1 MCAQDRATCS
11 QWMATFN
18 TIFSD
23 IGVGPSTQITYLGIE
38 SDTVAQSIRLPEEIY
53 TLLMALLTEW
63 KGKQKCTK
71 REVLSLI
78 STLSFAAKVIKPG
91 RIFLRRLI
99 DLSTSITKLHHHI
112 SLDSEARADI
122 SWWIDFMPFWNG
134 IALFQEDPVSS
145 TELDLYTDALKVGC
159 GGLLSQ
165 KWFSLMA
172 TKLSF
177 V

>member
-23 IGVGPSTQITYLGIE
+23 IGVPIAIEKTVGPSTQITYLGIE
-38 SDTVAQSIRLPEEIY
+38 IDTVAQSIRIPEEKH
-53 TLLMALLTEW
+53 TLLMALLKEW

-78 STLSFAAKVIKPG
+78 CTLSFAAKVTKPG

-99 DLSTSITKLHHHI
+99 DLSTSVTKLHHHI
-112 SLDSEARADI
+112 SLNLGLI
-122 SWWIDFMPFWNG
+122 FP
-134 IALFQEDPVSS
+134 
-145 TELDLYTDALKVGC
+145 
-159 GGLLSQ
+159 GG
-165 KWFSLMA
+165 
-172 TKLSF
+172 
-177 V
+177 